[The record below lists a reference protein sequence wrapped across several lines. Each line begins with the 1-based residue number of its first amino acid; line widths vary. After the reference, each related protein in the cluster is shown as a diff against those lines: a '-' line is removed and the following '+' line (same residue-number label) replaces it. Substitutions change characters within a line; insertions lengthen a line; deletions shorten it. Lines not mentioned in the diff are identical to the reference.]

1 MSNIFKK
8 CYKAIASFENW
19 LSIIMFVAMVIVVIA
34 IVMCRYVLEIQFV
47 AGEEIARYL
56 MIWCGYAGAAMAF
69 RTHAHVG
76 VVVFADMMPE
86 SWQPIILKIR
96 HILSAVIVT
105 LLFVFAYLCILKY
118 ISSGQL
124 TTATKIPTALVYS
137 IIPISMLLGIIHN
150 IIDIKDD
157 FKKKGDVTEA

>member
-1 MSNIFKK
+1 MSNILKK
-8 CYKAIASFENW
+8 CYKAISGFENW
-19 LSIIMFVAMVIVVIA
+19 LATIMFVAMVVVVIA
-34 IVMCRYVLEIQFV
+34 IVMCRYVLNVQFV

-76 VVVFADMMPE
+76 VVVFSDMMPE
-86 SWQPIILKIR
+86 SWQPTILKIR
-96 HILSAVIVT
+96 HILSTVIVA

-137 IIPISMLLGIIHN
+137 IIPISMLLGIVHN
-150 IIDIKDD
+150 IIDVKND
-157 FKKKGDVTEA
+157 FKKKEELA